1 MKLIRMQE
9 LVKLIGVSRTTLWRM
24 ERDGQFPARIR
35 TSARLVAW
43 SDRPRQRM
51 LAVLSRRAAATRYRI
66 FDHHVTP
73 LLIEALCTHC
83 PT

>member
-1 MKLIRMQE
+1 MF
-9 LVKLIGVSRTTLWRM
+9 
-24 ERDGQFPARIR
+24 ERDNDHHRMLRELLCAEPSL
-35 TSARLVAW
+35 TVNNVNRLVAW